1 MLDKKAI
8 GKRMEQI
15 KNSHIPPLS
24 LIELGAKLKN
34 NKGLPIPK
42 GTVNSWIR
50 GLGIPSREIIEQ
62 LALIGNVTS
71 EWIYTGNEMPKLICE
86 NCNSVLI
93 IEANNTLSC
102 TNYGAKFKLINEV
115 SEMKLNKMHD
125 ALKRQHKR

>member
-1 MLDKKAI
+1 V
-8 GKRMEQI
+8 EQI
-15 KNSHIPPLS
+15 KNSHIPTLS

-71 EWIYTGNEMPKLICE
+71 EWIYTGKEMPKLICE
-86 NCNSVLI
+86 NCNSILI

-102 TNYGAKFKLINEV
+102 ANCSAKFKLINKV

>member
-1 MLDKKAI
+1 MSKLMLDKKAI
-8 GKRMEQI
+8 GKRVEQI

-50 GLGIPSREIIEQ
+50 GLDIPSKEVIEQ
-62 LALIGNVTS
+62 LALIGNVTL
-71 EWIYTGNEMPKLICE
+71 EWIYTGKEIPKLICE

-93 IEANNTLSC
+93 IEVNNTLSC
-102 TNYGAKFKLINEV
+102 TKCSAKFKLSNKV
-115 SEMKLNKMHD
+115 SEMKLNK
-125 ALKRQHKR
+125 

>member
-1 MLDKKAI
+1 MSKLMLDKKAI
-8 GKRMEQI
+8 GKRVEQI

-50 GLGIPSREIIEQ
+50 GLGIPSKEVIEQ

-71 EWIYTGNEMPKLICE
+71 EWIYTRKEIPKLICE

-93 IEANNTLSC
+93 IEVNNTLSC
-102 TNYGAKFKLINEV
+102 TKCNAKFILSNKV
-115 SEMKLNKMHD
+115 SEMKLNK
-125 ALKRQHKR
+125 